1 MILNLE
7 DCLEH
12 LAGLRESPVKFT
24 IEKTD
29 ATIMNSI
36 ARQCFK
42 GMALTDRQSALM
54 QEKLQTYRDQ
64 FINLDWDFDYAVN
77 QLRQPLRSIDRS
89 KYIKVEDNSIVVR
102 FPFNKTDIV
111 YVQEAANKC
120 QEYHHQKGTHVHHFA
135 YNERNILNLLD
146 RFTKKDF
153 VIDEE
158 LLHVYDTVKE
168 IYNNPIEYLSGIDDD
183 YNLININPTL
193 ALTIQKEVG
202 ESSAENFTKLYDR
215 RFRYGFN
222 HVANL
227 DQSRNELA
235 HEIASRKDK
244 TYHSV
249 PSIESTDCILTAL
262 WELDRFPL
270 LVVLDPIH
278 AEEQLYTFANHYRD
292 ILDPQEQSVLSV
304 PVPSIEVED
313 DGTVKLAEF
322 GGNVLLGTGTDN
334 GSDLLQV
341 DGGILATGDV
351 TAYGSS
357 DARLKTNLEPIA
369 NAVDK
374 VNTLTGYTFNWNE
387 QAVGKDTT
395 VREAGIIAQD
405 VDAVLPE
412 VVTTR
417 KDGYMAVKYEKIVPL
432 LIEAIKEQDD
442 KIKRLEALVEKLLD
456 EK

>member
-24 IEKTD
+24 IEQTD
-29 ATIMNSI
+29 FTIMNSI

-64 FINLDWDFDYAVN
+64 FMNLDWDFDYAVN

-89 KYIKVEDNSIVVR
+89 KYIKISGNDIVVR
-102 FPFNKTDIV
+102 FPFNKTDIC
-111 YVQEAANKC
+111 YIHEFSGIA
-120 QEYHHQKGTHVHHFA
+120 EGYHHLKGSHIHSFE

-146 RFTKKDF
+146 RFTKKEF

-158 LLHVYDTVKE
+158 LVE
-168 IYNNPIEYLSGIDDD
+168 IYDKVKVMNNNPHEHLSGIGDD
-183 YNLININPTL
+183 YNLININPIL

-202 ESSAENFTKLYDR
+202 EASAESFTKLYDR

-227 DQSRNELA
+227 GKARNELV

-244 TYHSV
+244 TYHSK
-249 PSIESTDCILTAL
+249 PSVQSTQDMLTAL

-270 LVVLDPIH
+270 LVVLDPTH

-292 ILDPQEQSVLSV
+292 ILDSNEQSVL
-304 PVPSIEVED
+304 
-313 DGTVKLAEF
+313 F
-322 GGNVLLGTGTDN
+322 
-334 GSDLLQV
+334 
-341 DGGILATGDV
+341 
-351 TAYGSS
+351 
-357 DARLKTNLEPIA
+357 
-369 NAVDK
+369 
-374 VNTLTGYTFNWNE
+374 
-387 QAVGKDTT
+387 
-395 VREAGIIAQD
+395 
-405 VDAVLPE
+405 
-412 VVTTR
+412 
-417 KDGYMAVKYEKIVPL
+417 
-432 LIEAIKEQDD
+432 
-442 KIKRLEALVEKLLD
+442 RLEQKDSGFNQLVKDRKLNNWVDILTKVVYISKSKLPKLLVNNEWKPSAAFSFTSSMD
-456 EK
+456 RFVDSYVSFNCDLIVYREEHMSPMRRHSRYYG

>member
-120 QEYHHQKGTHVHHFA
+120 QEYHHQKGTHIHYFA

-153 VIDEE
+153 VIDKE

-222 HVANL
+222 HVAKIK
-227 DQSRNELA
+227 
-235 HEIASRKDK
+235 HIIV
-244 TYHSV
+244 Y
-249 PSIESTDCILTAL
+249 
-262 WELDRFPL
+262 
-270 LVVLDPIH
+270 LVSN
-278 AEEQLYTFANHYRD
+278 Q
-292 ILDPQEQSVLSV
+292 Q
-304 PVPSIEVED
+304 
-313 DGTVKLAEF
+313 
-322 GGNVLLGTGTDN
+322 
-334 GSDLLQV
+334 
-341 DGGILATGDV
+341 
-351 TAYGSS
+351 TAYYLHCG
-357 DARLKTNLEPIA
+357 N
-369 NAVDK
+369 
-374 VNTLTGYTFNWNE
+374 
-387 QAVGKDTT
+387 
-395 VREAGIIAQD
+395 
-405 VDAVLPE
+405 
-412 VVTTR
+412 
-417 KDGYMAVKYEKIVPL
+417 
-432 LIEAIKEQDD
+432 
-442 KIKRLEALVEKLLD
+442 
-456 EK
+456 

>member
-24 IEKTD
+24 IEQTD
-29 ATIMNSI
+29 FTIMNSI

-64 FINLDWDFDYAVN
+64 FMNLDWDFDYAVN

-89 KYIKVEDNSIVVR
+89 KYIKISGNDIVVR
-102 FPFNKTDIV
+102 FPFNKTDIC
-111 YVQEAANKC
+111 YIHEFSGIA
-120 QEYHHQKGTHVHHFA
+120 EGYHHLKGSHIHSFE

-146 RFTKKDF
+146 RFTKKEF

-158 LLHVYDTVKE
+158 LVE
-168 IYNNPIEYLSGIDDD
+168 IYDKVKVMNNNPHEHLSGIGDD
-183 YNLININPTL
+183 YNLININPIL

-202 ESSAENFTKLYDR
+202 EASAESFTKLYDR

-227 DQSRNELA
+227 GKARNELV

-244 TYHSV
+244 TYHSK
-249 PSIESTDCILTAL
+249 PSVQSTQDMLTAL

-270 LVVLDPIH
+270 LVVLDPTH

-292 ILDPQEQSVLSV
+292 ILDSNEQSVL
-304 PVPSIEVED
+304 
-313 DGTVKLAEF
+313 F
-322 GGNVLLGTGTDN
+322 
-334 GSDLLQV
+334 
-341 DGGILATGDV
+341 
-351 TAYGSS
+351 
-357 DARLKTNLEPIA
+357 
-369 NAVDK
+369 
-374 VNTLTGYTFNWNE
+374 
-387 QAVGKDTT
+387 
-395 VREAGIIAQD
+395 
-405 VDAVLPE
+405 
-412 VVTTR
+412 
-417 KDGYMAVKYEKIVPL
+417 
-432 LIEAIKEQDD
+432 
-442 KIKRLEALVEKLLD
+442 RLEQKDSGFNQLVKDRKLNNWVDILTKVVYISKSKLPKLLVNNEWKPSAAFSFTSSMD
-456 EK
+456 RFVDSYVSFNCDLIVYREEHMSPMRRHSKYYG

>member
-158 LLHVYDTVKE
+158 LLHVYDTVRE
-168 IYNNPIEYLSGIDDD
+168 IYNNPTEYLSGIDDD

-227 DQSRNELA
+227 DKARNELA

-249 PSIESTDCILTAL
+249 PSIESTDSILSAL

-278 AEEQLYTFANHYRD
+278 AEEQLHTFANHYRD
-292 ILDPQEQSVLSV
+292 ILDPQEQSVLFRSEEKDAGFNQL
-304 PVPSIEVED
+304 IKD
-313 DGTVKLAEF
+313 RKL
-322 GGNVLLGTGTDN
+322 NN
-334 GSDLLQV
+334 W
-341 DGGILATGDV
+341 
-351 TAYGSS
+351 
-357 DARLKTNLEPIA
+357 
-369 NAVDK
+369 VDK
-374 VNTLTGYTFNWNE
+374 
-387 QAVGKDTT
+387 TT
-395 VREAGIIAQD
+395 KVVYISKSK
-405 VDAVLPE
+405 LP
-412 VVTTR
+412 
-417 KDGYMAVKYEKIVPL
+417 
-432 LIEAIKEQDD
+432 
-442 KIKRLEALVEKLLD
+442 KLLVKNEWKPSAAFSFSSTMD
-456 EK
+456 RFVDSYVSFNCDLIVYREEHMSPMRRHSRYYG

>member
-7 DCLEH
+7 DCLEY
-12 LAGLRESPVKFT
+12 LTGLRESPVKFT

-89 KYIKVEDNSIVVR
+89 KYIKFQDNSIVVR

-120 QEYHHQKGTHVHHFA
+120 QEYHHQNGTHVHHFA

-168 IYNNPIEYLSGIDDD
+168 IYNNPIKYLSGIDDD

-249 PSIESTDCILTAL
+249 PSIESTDSILTAL

-278 AEEQLYTFANHYRD
+278 AEEQLHTFANHYRD
-292 ILDPQEQSVLSV
+292 ILDSNEQSVLFRSEEKDAGFNQL
-304 PVPSIEVED
+304 IKD
-313 DGTVKLAEF
+313 RKL
-322 GGNVLLGTGTDN
+322 NN
-334 GSDLLQV
+334 W
-341 DGGILATGDV
+341 
-351 TAYGSS
+351 
-357 DARLKTNLEPIA
+357 
-369 NAVDK
+369 VDK
-374 VNTLTGYTFNWNE
+374 
-387 QAVGKDTT
+387 TT
-395 VREAGIIAQD
+395 KVVYISKSK
-405 VDAVLPE
+405 LP
-412 VVTTR
+412 
-417 KDGYMAVKYEKIVPL
+417 
-432 LIEAIKEQDD
+432 
-442 KIKRLEALVEKLLD
+442 KLLVKNEWKPSATFSFSSSMD
-456 EK
+456 RFVDSYVSFNCDLIVYREEHMSPMRRHSRYYG